1 MTDWHHIFGL
11 MLTDLFTGTPYT
23 VELEKDLSI
32 KKQFLDIVIVR
43 KTAGKITKKLPDGL
57 DNLTDHLLIT
67 YKSLH
72 ESLNAWVIKELMGHY
87 VNYRKQVS
95 DKKLLPEKLFKLYA
109 VTTRLPKK
117 FFSKI
122 TPTQTQ
128 KGVYTINWGT
138 DQICVI
144 VLSQIA
150 KTKVNAFWCLISS
163 NKQLIDWGMEHY
175 EQRTNEISTVI
186 KQLIDMYKKEGIKV
200 SYTFEDF
207 HREMAKEYLH
217 LLSPDEV
224 LSHYKPSEVLS
235 HYKPSEVLNH
245 YKPEERLLGLKPEEL
260 ARIKVALEEM
270 EKKSKN

>member
-1 MTDWHHIFGL
+1 
-11 MLTDLFTGTPYT
+11 
-23 VELEKDLSI
+23 
-32 KKQFLDIVIVR
+32 
-43 KTAGKITKKLPDGL
+43 
-57 DNLTDHLLIT
+57 
-67 YKSLH
+67 
-72 ESLNAWVIKELMGHY
+72 
-87 VNYRKQVS
+87 
-95 DKKLLPEKLFKLYA
+95 
-109 VTTRLPKK
+109 
-117 FFSKI
+117 
-122 TPTQTQ
+122 
-128 KGVYTINWGT
+128 
-138 DQICVI
+138 
-144 VLSQIA
+144 
-150 KTKVNAFWCLISS
+150 
-163 NKQLIDWGMEHY
+163 MEHY

-235 HYKPSEVLNH
+235 YYKPNEVLSHYKPSEVLSH